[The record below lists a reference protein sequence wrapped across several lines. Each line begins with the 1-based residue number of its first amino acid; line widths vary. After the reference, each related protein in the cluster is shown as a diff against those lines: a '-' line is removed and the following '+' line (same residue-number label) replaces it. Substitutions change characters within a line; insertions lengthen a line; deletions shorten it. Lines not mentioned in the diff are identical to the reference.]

1 VQVAVVV
8 LTVAVAAV
16 LVGLVV
22 ADLELP
28 IQASLQH
35 REPRTLVVVVVDFGS
50 HRLLA
55 LADQA

>member
-1 VQVAVVV
+1 VQVAAVV
-8 LTVAVAAV
+8 LTVAAAAV
-16 LVGLVV
+16 LGVLVV

-50 HRLLA
+50 HPLLA
-55 LADQA
+55 PVDQV

>member
-1 VQVAVVV
+1 VQVAVAVE
-8 LTVAVAAV
+8 TVAAVAV

-35 REPRTLVVVVVDFGS
+35 REPRTLVVVEVGIGS
-50 HRLLA
+50 HPLVA

>member
-8 LTVAVAAV
+8 ETVVVAAV

-22 ADLELP
+22 AVLELP

-35 REPRTLVVVVVDFGS
+35 REPRTLVVVAVDIGS
-50 HRLLA
+50 HPLVA